1 METAS
6 HALSGVPPVLQHS
19 LGSTTSGEN
28 PLAQNEGCANSDY
41 TTEKDSKAGETGGV
55 DRPSGAD
62 RAEFVGTEPEPDRTA
77 VQPGDTGRG
86 TDSGDCGQVPKQQGL
101 ELNDSPP
108 KLQSGEPEA
117 SEISTEEESGVLKSK
132 DVVCNDIGDGHDIP
146 KSTEDGAGDLPNV
159 GNVLKPSQDSEL
171 QSTTEPDASYGVLAS
186 KLDAMSVLVQE
197 VDGKDDEMKA
207 V

>member
-1 METAS
+1 M
-6 HALSGVPPVLQHS
+6 
-19 LGSTTSGEN
+19 
-28 PLAQNEGCANSDY
+28 
-41 TTEKDSKAGETGGV
+41 
-55 DRPSGAD
+55 
-62 RAEFVGTEPEPDRTA
+62 
-77 VQPGDTGRG
+77 
-86 TDSGDCGQVPKQQGL
+86 
-101 ELNDSPP
+101 
-108 KLQSGEPEA
+108 
-117 SEISTEEESGVLKSK
+117 KSK

-171 QSTTEPDASYGVLAS
+171 ESTTEPDASYGVLAS